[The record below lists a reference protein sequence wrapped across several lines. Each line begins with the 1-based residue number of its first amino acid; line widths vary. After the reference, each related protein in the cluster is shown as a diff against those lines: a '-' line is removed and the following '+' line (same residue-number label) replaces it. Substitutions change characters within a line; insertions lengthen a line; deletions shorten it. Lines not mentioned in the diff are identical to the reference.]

1 MRHELMRHNT
11 NTVCEKFSL
20 QFEAGLQNKIHSIV
34 HKLTGDIDQPPR

>member
-1 MRHELMRHNT
+1 MRHELIRHNT

-20 QFEAGLQNKIHSIV
+20 QFKAGLQNKIHSIV